1 MFCLFNIIL
10 WIMLGLK
17 LTLAPIPLQ
26 AYQPVQS
33 YILYAAVLNL
43 PGRIVNFVAT
53 LVDNSLVVVAEVI
66 L

>member
-1 MFCLFNIIL
+1 
-10 WIMLGLK
+10 MLGLK

-26 AYQPVQS
+26 ADQPVQS
-33 YILYAAVLNL
+33 YILNAAVLNL